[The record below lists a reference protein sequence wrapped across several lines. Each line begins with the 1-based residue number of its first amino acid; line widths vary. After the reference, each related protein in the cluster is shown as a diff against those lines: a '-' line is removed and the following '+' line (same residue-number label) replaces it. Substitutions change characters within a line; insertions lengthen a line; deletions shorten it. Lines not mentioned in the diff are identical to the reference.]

1 MLLHASATK
10 NQSMAQGKGTLG
22 GWSACMQKKYKID
35 DTSHMQHL
43 LKLKKSINDKP
54 NIKIKF

>member
-1 MLLHASATK
+1 
-10 NQSMAQGKGTLG
+10 MAQGKGTLG